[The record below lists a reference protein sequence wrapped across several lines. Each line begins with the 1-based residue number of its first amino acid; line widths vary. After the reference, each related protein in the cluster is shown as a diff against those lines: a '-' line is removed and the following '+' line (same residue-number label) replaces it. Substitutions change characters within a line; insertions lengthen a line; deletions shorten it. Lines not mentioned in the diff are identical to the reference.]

1 MVNLYA
7 ASASTANFVRWH
19 FIIFIIILLY
29 IYIKSIFYGF
39 AGDSFPTQSKPFD
52 FDEHFTEMI
61 QRKKTDHTYRVFRK
75 VNRKAND
82 FPKAYDYTYQEKPKD
97 ITVWCSNDYLGMS
110 RHDSVVNAAK
120 YVYFTLLCFILFI
133 NSL

>member
-1 MVNLYA
+1 MIH
-7 ASASTANFVRWH
+7 ASN
-19 FIIFIIILLY
+19 
-29 IYIKSIFYGF
+29 IKSIFYDF
-39 AGDSFPTQSKPFD
+39 VGDSLPVQSKPFD
-52 FDEHFTEMI
+52 YDEHFTEMI

-75 VNRKAND
+75 VNRKASD

-120 YVYFTLLCFILFI
+120 YAYFILLCLRKQEFII
-133 NSL
+133 N

>member
-1 MVNLYA
+1 MYILVHVYIGIYVIH
-7 ASASTANFVRWH
+7 ASN
-19 FIIFIIILLY
+19 
-29 IYIKSIFYGF
+29 IKSIFYDF
-39 AGDSFPTQSKPFD
+39 VGDSLPVQSKPFD
-52 FDEHFTEMI
+52 YDEHFTEMI

-75 VNRKAND
+75 VNRKASD

-120 YVYFTLLCFILFI
+120 YAYFIL
-133 NSL
+133 L